1 MNEKQTEEL
10 EALRSF
16 VGKRP
21 TPWSILQEQ
30 HGRICV
36 GDASGESFIMVYDFD
51 GDLYDEVLK
60 VIADANTEKPE

>member
-1 MNEKQTEEL
+1 MNEKQAEEL
-10 EALRSF
+10 RTLRSF

-36 GDASGESFIMVYDFD
+36 GDASGESFVMVYDFD
-51 GDLYDEVLK
+51 GDLYEEVLK
-60 VIADANTEKPE
+60 AIEDINRAGEV